1 MKIQTLLFYGEIL
14 ELYFDILEK
23 SNYLDFSK
31 IQTETYSLLID
42 NPLLLKKLNEK
53 IQYIMV
59 DEYQDTN
66 HVQEMI
72 AFKIAGKSQNICV
85 VGDDDQGLYRFRG
98 ATIRNII
105 EFPNRFSDGVCK
117 KIVLNVNYRSEKP
130 IIDFYNKWMNETSGD
145 TFSFDFGKYRHQKTI
160 QSSRPYNDTINVV
173 KLSGKETDEDWFENI
188 LIFIKN
194 LKPRISNLNQIAFL
208 FNSVR
213 NDRVIALAEF
223 LEKNGID
230 VYSPRSNMFFN
241 REEIKCAI
249 GTMLLIFPEY
259 ISKLKTRDF
268 KIKDEDL
275 FKYYESCIVAIT
287 KYIRENPA
295 LMQFVREMGIKHAN
309 LYANTDYS
317 FTGILYRIFE
327 FEPFYSWLNVDLND
341 GIISQRPVRN
351 LSILTQMVAKHDYLQ
366 NIEVLSVKKLDKQ
379 LEILFN
385 TFFRFLING
394 GMSEYEDEQE
404 YAPSGCVLFSTIH
417 QSKGMEFPIVVV
429 DSLSNIP
436 RARNNDLLRIV
447 EEKYSFGQEFEPQE
461 ETKYY
466 DFWRLYYTAFSRAQ
480 DLLVLSSVE
489 RENGRKEPS
498 EYFKYIYKEL
508 PSFFDNKDMIQKIN
522 FNELKEVNIKKNYSF
537 TSHIS
542 VYENCSLQY
551 KFYKELGFTPVRVGQ
566 TIFGR
571 LVHETLED
579 IHKTAIRKEFDKIT
593 EENIRTWLDS
603 NYDNISKS
611 EHNYLAPRQI
621 DAAYEQV
628 IEYFKKKKDLWSTI
642 DEAEIEIGLVR
653 EKYILEGVVDLILNS
668 DNTYELI
675 DFKSEKKPLIDENTE
690 KLARYRKQLEI
701 YAYLIEKKLNKK
713 ISRMSLY
720 YTAEK
725 DGIPTIS
732 FENDNEH
739 IENTIQEFDRIVDKI
754 ECKKYDK
761 ASSEQNLCRNCDFRF
776 YCKKV

>member
-1 MKIQTLLFYGEIL
+1 MIYT
-14 ELYFDILEK
+14 
-23 SNYLDFSK
+23 
-31 IQTETYSLLID
+31 
-42 NPLLLKKLNEK
+42 NENK
-53 IQYIMV
+53 
-59 DEYQDTN
+59 
-66 HVQEMI
+66 
-72 AFKIAGKSQNICV
+72 
-85 VGDDDQGLYRFRG
+85 
-98 ATIRNII
+98 
-105 EFPNRFSDGVCK
+105 
-117 KIVLNVNYRSEKP
+117 NVNKEL
-130 IIDFYNKWMNETSGD
+130 EA
-145 TFSFDFGKYRHQKTI
+145 
-160 QSSRPYNDTINVV
+160 NV
-173 KLSGKETDEDWFENI
+173 K
-188 LIFIKN
+188 
-194 LKPRISNLNQIAFL
+194 
-208 FNSVR
+208 
-213 NDRVIALAEF
+213 
-223 LEKNGID
+223 
-230 VYSPRSNMFFN
+230 
-241 REEIKCAI
+241 
-249 GTMLLIFPEY
+249 
-259 ISKLKTRDF
+259 
-268 KIKDEDL
+268 
-275 FKYYESCIVAIT
+275 
-287 KYIRENPA
+287 
-295 LMQFVREMGIKHAN
+295 
-309 LYANTDYS
+309 
-317 FTGILYRIFE
+317 
-327 FEPFYSWLNVDLND
+327 
-341 GIISQRPVRN
+341 
-351 LSILTQMVAKHDYLQ
+351 
-366 NIEVLSVKKLDKQ
+366 
-379 LEILFN
+379 
-385 TFFRFLING
+385 
-394 GMSEYEDEQE
+394 
-404 YAPSGCVLFSTIH
+404 
-417 QSKGMEFPIVVV
+417 
-429 DSLSNIP
+429 
-436 RARNNDLLRIV
+436 
-447 EEKYSFGQEFEPQE
+447 FEPQE